1 MLVGEIGL
9 ILLLLGAGIELDVE
23 EIRQTG
29 TRAVAIAFVGSMLP
43 LVSGIGFA
51 YITDSDLGI
60 KGALAV
66 GAAFA
71 PTSSG
76 VAVSA
81 LSTGGIYNTPVGR
94 LIMASCVVDDIIGL
108 ILLSTFQV
116 LCKDEAQIIEYFI
129 PLISSCAF
137 LIVLGL
143 PAVSFLPRFIEKKF
157 LPMFSKP
164 RRDMAMFGL
173 LVAMCMAYLQMLNYS
188 KASYLTGAFLAGA
201 SFSQVDGA
209 YEKFKKGTDSIMQWL
224 LRIFFTATIGFQ
236 VPIELFR
243 HPTVLGM
250 GFGLWAS
257 CVAIKSL
264 VAFFVPRF
272 EESEKGAIYDPYKR
286 DVLVTGLSMT
296 CRGELNFIIAAFA
309 LSEGVIDPKMYGA
322 MVLAVLLS
330 AVTSPFMLLRG
341 ISHFK
346 SLYQKQLTAT
356 DPQQAQKSGN
366 TKPTMPLH
374 LHIHLETKGAWSLL
388 ERLQTEIRDL
398 DLVVEDYR
406 TTHTRGLDP
415 TIINDIYV
423 RDTKT
428 EIAVPTA
435 TNQKALNETM
445 HSYDVVSSMRSNK
458 TNSLQDLA
466 EMETLSEDERKCIIM
481 IAKQLEEEA
490 HIETRE
496 KEIQAKL
503 YQSMKESGI
512 TVLDVQQWN
521 PWDWTA
527 VLDTMTIKRVN
538 GEELS
543 LEFFMKLFDIV
554 DTDGSGTFNEDDLS
568 FVLNGAGM
576 NVTRERLTA
585 MIAVVDEDGD
595 GQISRDEWVKAIQ
608 PYLDKKKH
616 CRTMSLDDL
625 SALNPPS
632 LRDRLGSKTAFVKG
646 EVEHFLNDSF
656 IGTDSDDNDDDISY
670 DSDEGLV
677 SFPIKSKETQSSS
690 DASDLA

>member
-1 MLVGEIGL
+1 ME
-9 ILLLLGAGIELDVE
+9 
-23 EIRQTG
+23 
-29 TRAVAIAFVGSMLP
+29 
-43 LVSGIGFA
+43 
-51 YITDSDLGI
+51 
-60 KGALAV
+60 
-66 GAAFA
+66 
-71 PTSSG
+71 
-76 VAVSA
+76 
-81 LSTGGIYNTPVGR
+81 
-94 LIMASCVVDDIIGL
+94 
-108 ILLSTFQV
+108 
-116 LCKDEAQIIEYFI
+116 
-129 PLISSCAF
+129 
-137 LIVLGL
+137 
-143 PAVSFLPRFIEKKF
+143 
-157 LPMFSKP
+157 
-164 RRDMAMFGL
+164 
-173 LVAMCMAYLQMLNYS
+173 
-188 KASYLTGAFLAGA
+188 
-201 SFSQVDGA
+201 
-209 YEKFKKGTDSIMQWL
+209 WL
-224 LRIFFTATIGFQ
+224 LRIFFAATIGFQ

-250 GFGLWAS
+250 GFALWAS

-264 VAFFVPRF
+264 VAYFVPRF

-322 MVLAVLLS
+322 VVLAVLLS
-330 AVTSPFMLLRG
+330 AITSPFVLMRG

-346 SLYQKQLTAT
+346 LLHQKQLSAS
-356 DPQQAQKSGN
+356 DPQHAQKSGN
-366 TKPTMPLH
+366 NVTTMPLH

-406 TTHTRGLDP
+406 TTHTRGLDA
-415 TIINDIYV
+415 TIIHDIYV

-428 EIAVPTA
+428 EIAIPTA

-445 HSYDVVSSMRSNK
+445 HSCDVVNSMRKS
-458 TNSLQDLA
+458 NSLQDLA
-466 EMETLSEDERKCIIM
+466 DMETLSEDERKCLIM

-496 KEIQAKL
+496 IEIQAKL
-503 YQSMKESGI
+503 YQRMKESGI

-527 VLDTMTIKRVN
+527 VLDTMTIKRTN

-543 LEFFMKLFDIV
+543 LDFFMKLFDIV

-576 NVTRERLTA
+576 TVTRERLTA
-585 MIAVVDEDGD
+585 MIAVVDEDGN
-595 GQISRDEWVKAIQ
+595 GQISREEWKKAIQ

-632 LRDRLGSKTAFVKG
+632 LRDRLGKAAFTKG
-646 EVEHFLNDSF
+646 EVEHFLSDSY
-656 IGTDSDDNDDDISY
+656 IGTDSEDGTC

-677 SFPIKSKETQSSS
+677 SFPIKSNETHKYD